1 MELKNVALNDLKSV
15 AQAILEADHHNIC
28 LLRGEMGS
36 GKTTLIRQICQLL
49 GVEDNVASPTFA
61 LVNEYESNRGP
72 IYHFDFYRLNTI
84 EEALEAGIEEYFYSG
99 HLCLIEWPELIVPIL
114 PPDYLNVVIDSSEND
129 TRNYKLIVHESDKAH
144 RV

>member
-129 TRNYKLIVHESDKAH
+129 TRNYKLTVHESDKAH